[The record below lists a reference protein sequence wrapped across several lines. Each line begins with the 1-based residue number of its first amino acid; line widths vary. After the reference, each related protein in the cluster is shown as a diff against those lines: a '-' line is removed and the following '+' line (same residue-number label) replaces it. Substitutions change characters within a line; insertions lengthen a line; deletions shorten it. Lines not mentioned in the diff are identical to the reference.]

1 MCQLLRPRK
10 TDSFEALSSQT
21 LENSAVPAALLKN
34 RSSKMKRLYVLLLA
48 SVLGLLVG
56 TAARAQMGMDFF
68 KKPAIADI
76 FKPVVGSGAVYESE
90 RDQKKTTM
98 EMTVVGQETV
108 DGKDGFWLEIG
119 HADQRSGAMVYMK
132 MLVTKDD
139 FQFHRMI
146 FQQPGQPA
154 MEMPMNPN
162 AQQRSH
168 MTEEMEKWHKVGAE
182 TITVPA
188 GTFLCDHWAKDDG
201 KGDVWAS
208 SKITPMS
215 LVKEVT
221 PTNSMTLVKAISDAK
236 DHITGTPTK
245 FDPEAMKRQ
254 MMQQQ
259 MQKQQQQNPQ

>member
-1 MCQLLRPRK
+1 M
-10 TDSFEALSSQT
+10 
-21 LENSAVPAALLKN
+21 LENSANPAAQTKV
-34 RSSKMKRLYVLLLA
+34 RSSTMKRPHVLLVA
-48 SVLGLLVG
+48 AVLCLVVG
-56 TAARAQMGMDFF
+56 TPTRAQMGMDLF

-76 FKPVVGSGAVYESE
+76 FKPVVGNGAVYETE
-90 RDQKKTTM
+90 RDQKKSTI
-98 EMTVVGQETV
+98 EMTVVGQEAV
-108 DGKDGFWLEIG
+108 DGKDAFWLEFG
-119 HADQRSGAMVYMK
+119 HTDARSGTMAYGK

-146 FQQPGQPA
+146 FQQPGQPP
-154 MEMPMNPN
+154 MEMPMNMNPR
-162 AQQRSH
+162 QKSQMSD
-168 MTEEMEKWHKVGAE
+168 EMEKWHKVGTE

-208 SKITPMS
+208 SKVTPMS

-221 PTNSMTLVKAISDAK
+221 PTNSMILVKVISDAK

-245 FDPEAMKRQ
+245 FDPEMMKRQ
-254 MMQQQ
+254 MMQQ

>member
-1 MCQLLRPRK
+1 
-10 TDSFEALSSQT
+10 
-21 LENSAVPAALLKN
+21 
-34 RSSKMKRLYVLLLA
+34 MKRLYLLLLA

-56 TAARAQMGMDFF
+56 TARAQMGMDFF

-90 RDQKKTTM
+90 RDQRKTTM

-119 HADQRSGAMVYMK
+119 HADQRSGAMVYVK

-168 MTEEMEKWHKVGAE
+168 MTDEMEKWHKIGTE

-201 KGDVWAS
+201 KGDVWVS

-254 MMQQQ
+254 MMQ
-259 MQKQQQQNPQ
+259 KQQQQNPQ

>member
-1 MCQLLRPRK
+1 M
-10 TDSFEALSSQT
+10 
-21 LENSAVPAALLKN
+21 AAHIKL
-34 RSSKMKRLYVLLLA
+34 RSSTMKRLYVLLA
-48 SVLGLLVG
+48 AAGLCLWIS
-56 TAARAQMGMDFF
+56 TAAGAQMGMDFF

-76 FKPVVGSGAVYESE
+76 FKPVVGSGSVYETE
-90 RDQKKTTM
+90 RDQKKSTI
-98 EMTVVGQETV
+98 EMTVVGQESV
-108 DGKDGFWLEIG
+108 DGKDGYWLEFG
-119 HADQRSGAMVYMK
+119 HSDQRSGAMVYAK

-154 MEMPMNPN
+154 MEMPMNPT

-168 MTEEMEKWHKVGAE
+168 MTDEMEKWHKVGEE

-208 SKITPMS
+208 SKVTPMS

-245 FDPEAMKRQ
+245 FDPEAMRRQ
-254 MMQQQ
+254 RM
-259 MQKQQQQNPQ
+259 QQQNPQ

>member
-1 MCQLLRPRK
+1 
-10 TDSFEALSSQT
+10 
-21 LENSAVPAALLKN
+21 
-34 RSSKMKRLYVLLLA
+34 MKPLHVTLLA
-48 SVLGLLVG
+48 AGLSL
-56 TAARAQMGMDFF
+56 AAGAPACAQMGMDFF
-68 KKPAIADI
+68 KKPAIADL
-76 FKPVVGSGAVYESE
+76 FKPVVGSGSVYETE
-90 RDQKKTTM
+90 RDQKKSTI
-98 EMTVVGQETV
+98 EMTVVGQESV
-108 DGKDGFWLEIG
+108 DGKGAFWLEFG
-119 HADQRSGAMVYMK
+119 RSDQRTGGMAYAK

-154 MEMPMNPN
+154 MEMPMNPG

-168 MTEEMEKWHKVGAE
+168 MADEMEKWHKVGEE

-208 SKITPMS
+208 SKVTPMS

-236 DHITGTPTK
+236 DHITGTPMK

-254 MMQQQ
+254 MMQ
-259 MQKQQQQNPQ
+259 KQNPQ

>member
-1 MCQLLRPRK
+1 
-10 TDSFEALSSQT
+10 
-21 LENSAVPAALLKN
+21 
-34 RSSKMKRLYVLLLA
+34 
-48 SVLGLLVG
+48 
-56 TAARAQMGMDFF
+56 
-68 KKPAIADI
+68 
-76 FKPVVGSGAVYESE
+76 
-90 RDQKKTTM
+90 
-98 EMTVVGQETV
+98 
-108 DGKDGFWLEIG
+108 
-119 HADQRSGAMVYMK
+119 

-154 MEMPMNPN
+154 MEMPMNPT

-168 MTEEMEKWHKVGAE
+168 MTDEMEKWHKVGEE

-208 SKITPMS
+208 SKVTPMS

-236 DHITGTPTK
+236 DHITGTPMK

-254 MMQQQ
+254 MMQ
-259 MQKQQQQNPQ
+259 KQNPQ

>member
-1 MCQLLRPRK
+1 
-10 TDSFEALSSQT
+10 
-21 LENSAVPAALLKN
+21 
-34 RSSKMKRLYVLLLA
+34 MKRLHVLLVAAGLC
-48 SVLGLLVG
+48 LLVG
-56 TAARAQMGMDFF
+56 TAARAQMGMEFF

-76 FKPVVGSGAVYESE
+76 FKPAVGNGAVYETE
-90 RDQKKTTM
+90 RDQKKSTI
-98 EMTVVGQETV
+98 EMTVVGQESV

-119 HADQRSGAMVYMK
+119 HSDQRTGAMVYAK
-132 MLVTKDD
+132 MLVTRDD

-168 MTEEMEKWHKVGAE
+168 INDEMEKWHKVGTE

-208 SKITPMS
+208 SKVTPMS
-215 LVKEVT
+215 LVKETT
-221 PTNSMTLVKAISDAK
+221 PTNSMILMKAITDAK

-245 FDPEAMKRQ
+245 FDPEMMKRQ

-259 MQKQQQQNPQ
+259 MQKQQQQNPR